1 MMNVSE
7 MIREIEDVLCML
19 ESGYSTEQWENKK
32 SIDKMRYDEAKKL
45 RNKIDEKFYSGDVIN
60 DVDDI
65 EFEYLLSE
73 LDIIIRNYEDK
84 IV

>member
-1 MMNVSE
+1 MNVSE
-7 MIREIEDVLCML
+7 MIREIEDVLFML
-19 ESGYSTEQWENKK
+19 DSGYSTEQWENKK
-32 SIDKMRYDEAKKL
+32 MVDVLRYEEAKKL
-45 RNKIDEKFYSGDVIN
+45 RNKIDEAFYSGDVFN

-73 LDIIIRNYEDK
+73 LDIMIKNYEDK

>member
-7 MIREIEDVLCML
+7 MIREIEDILVLL

-60 DVDDI
+60 DVDDN

-73 LDIIIRNYEDK
+73 LDIMIRNYEDK